1 MEFRTSNCA
10 IITVKGGII
19 SRSEGMWLP
28 NAEVIKNIEDGEGNS

>member
-1 MEFRTSNCA
+1 M
-10 IITVKGGII
+10 KGGII